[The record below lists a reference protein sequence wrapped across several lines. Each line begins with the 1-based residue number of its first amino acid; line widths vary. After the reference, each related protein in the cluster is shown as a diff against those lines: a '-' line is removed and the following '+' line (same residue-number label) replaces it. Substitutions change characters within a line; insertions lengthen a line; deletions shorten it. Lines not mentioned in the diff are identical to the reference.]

1 MNNTKPL
8 KKYKTEKEFAPIPET
23 ELQRKRNSQGEK
35 FYNDY
40 KYIKFLGEGTFSK
53 VKLVCKNSQQYAM
66 KVIDKKLLRNSNKG
80 FSKDENGNLL
90 ISSMLEDAL
99 QEIAILKKC
108 HHRNIIKLYEILHDE
123 EKEKLYLILEY
134 CPKGTLMIYDE
145 DNDKFEINKNFYI
158 NKDFY
163 ENINDE
169 NLEIIEKEKN
179 NITKDNYSEDEIRHF
194 LRHIIK
200 GVSYLHHN
208 GIIHRDIK
216 PDNILISN
224 SNTIKITDFNVSS
237 LLKDKKNDNIGKKIE
252 GTLYFRAPETCILDE
267 NDQSLNL
274 RGKPLDIWA
283 IGVTA
288 YILAYKQFPFYNN
301 DNNMLG
307 LFDII
312 AKGEYKIPNNRMS
325 EGFIQF
331 LKMCLEKDPN
341 KRASIWKLRKMKWI
355 NEKGFYLDKEIFP
368 PKICVSVSEVKGCI
382 GFFNKIHIVSRVV
395 SFYNKQSSMKNGNN
409 KNLINQSNIINQVV
423 YVQKVSSFKRSIGTK
438 DGENYSKINIDKREL
453 YKDNNGVFIKGICLD
468 GEIGNNKLININ
480 NKNNEVHIKLNC
492 ECSIPKKMKKSSFDN
507 LIKALNIIDEKY
519 KKEYKSIDN
528 KNNKTEEKLYKENQ
542 IPNIVSVLNK
552 KIEEIAN
559 QNKK

>member
-1 MNNTKPL
+1 MNYTSPI
-8 KKYKTEKEFAPIPET
+8 KKNKTEKEFPPIRET
-23 ELQRKRNSQGEK
+23 ELHRKRNSQGEK

-40 KYIKFLGEGTFSK
+40 KYIKFLGEGTYSK
-53 VKLVCKNSQQYAM
+53 VKLVCKNNQQYAM
-66 KVIDKKLLRNSNKG
+66 KVIDKKLLRKSNKG
-80 FSKDENGNLL
+80 FSMDENGNLE

-145 DNDKFEINKNFYI
+145 FNDSFEINKNFYI

-163 ENINDE
+163 ENINED
-169 NLEIIEKEKN
+169 NIEIIEKEKN

-208 GIIHRDIK
+208 GIIHRDLK

-224 SNTIKITDFNVSS
+224 LNTIKITDFNVSS
-237 LLKDKKNDNIGKKIE
+237 LLKDKKNDNIGKKMK
-252 GTLYFRAPETCILDE
+252 GSLYFRAPETCTLDE
-267 NDQSLNL
+267 NDKSQNL

-288 YILAYKQFPFYNN
+288 YILAYKQFPFCENN
-301 DNNMLG
+301 NNMFE

-312 AKGEYKIPNNRMS
+312 EKGEYKIPNNRMS
-325 EGFIQF
+325 EGFIEF

-355 NEKGFYLDKEIFP
+355 NEKGFYLDNEVFP
-368 PKICVSVSEVKGCI
+368 PKISVSVTEVEGCM
-382 GFFNKIHIVSRVV
+382 GFFNKIHLVSRVV
-395 SFYNKQSSMKNGNN
+395 NFYSKQYTMNDGIKNNLVN
-409 KNLINQSNIINQVV
+409 KNHIKDKKIYI
-423 YVQKVSSFKRSIGTK
+423 QKVSSFKSTISMN
-438 DGENYSKINIDKREL
+438 DGQNYSKINFEKTEL
-453 YKDNNGVFIKGICLD
+453 YKDKNGVFIKDICLD
-468 GEIGNNKLININ
+468 GEIGNKKLINFNN
-480 NKNNEVHIKLNC
+480 NKFDIKLNC
-492 ECSIPKKMKKSSFDN
+492 ECNIPKKMKKSSFDN
-507 LIKALNIIDEKY
+507 LIRALNIIEEKY
-519 KKEYKSIDN
+519 KTEKKSKN
-528 KNNKTEEKLYKENQ
+528 YKNNKKEENSYKESKMPR
-542 IPNIVSVLNK
+542 IISVINK
-552 KIEEIAN
+552 KIEEIA
-559 QNKK
+559 KETKE